1 MVKAYWDIRFEKEA
15 EQPIVAEIS
24 ATYILRHEES
34 SLRIVFQLDHQ
45 DLMKTA
51 QDLGLLPSK
60 D

>member
-1 MVKAYWDIRFEKEA
+1 LFEKEM
-15 EQPIVAEIS
+15 EQPIVAETS
-24 ATYILRHEES
+24 ATCILRQEES

-51 QDLGLLPSK
+51 QDLGLWPAK